1 MRSRLLPVVLVLVV
15 LVLLG
20 LGVPLASSLSSS
32 AHQQMYLDRLTL
44 TARLASLGQRAL
56 LDGSGGELAATL
68 DRYREVY
75 DFTSAVV
82 NQDGRALA
90 QSSVPVSLQ
99 DDDVRNSVAVA
110 LSGRE
115 PLPSGTVS
123 PWNTAP
129 LVLAEPV
136 LVDGEVRGAVVTVSP
151 TDGLRSH
158 VLLLWALVAAGGLAA
173 LALAVLLSLPLVRW
187 ILRPIDRL
195 ERAAEGMAATATAGA
210 PYVPVAAEDSGPPEL
225 RRLARS
231 FDEMATTVSEVLA
244 AQRAFVADASHQ
256 LRNPLTALYVRLTS
270 LDGTVSEEGAED
282 YAASVD
288 EARRL
293 NDVLEELLTL
303 ARTEASPV
311 SPVPTD
317 ATAVLED
324 RARAWEAVAAS
335 RDIELRA
342 EIEPGLVA
350 SAVPR
355 AFETVMDALLDNAV
369 KFTTGHGSTVELSAW
384 SEGEQVV
391 LTVRDHGLGLD
402 PAELDRATNRFW
414 RSPRHQNV
422 TGSGLGLA
430 IVHRVVARSGGTVR
444 LDLPSGGGL
453 RVTVEFPQLA

>member
-1 MRSRLLPVVLVLVV
+1 MRSRLLPVVGVLVV

-20 LGVPLASSLSSS
+20 LGVPLALSLSGS
-32 AHQQMYLDRLTL
+32 AYQQLSLDRLTL

-56 LDGSGGELAATL
+56 LDGTEGELAATL

-75 DFTSAVV
+75 GFTAALVD
-82 NQDGRALA
+82 QDGRPRAQTADPVALTEP
-90 QSSVPVSLQ
+90 PVREG
-99 DDDVRNSVAVA
+99 VNAA

-115 PLPSGTVS
+115 PLPSGTFW
-123 PWNTAP
+123 PWQTGP

-151 TDGLRSH
+151 VDGLRGH
-158 VLLLWALVAAGGLAA
+158 VLFLWALVAAGGLAA
-173 LALAVLLSLPLVRW
+173 LALAVLLSLPVVRW
-187 ILRPIDRL
+187 ILRPVDRL
-195 ERAAEGMAATATAGA
+195 ERSAEQMVATATAGA
-210 PYVPVAAEDSGPPEL
+210 PYVPVAEESGPPEL

-270 LDGTVSEEGAED
+270 LDGAVSEDAADD
-282 YAASVD
+282 YAASVE

-303 ARTEASPV
+303 AKTEASAAT
-311 SPVPTD
+311 PVPTD
-317 ATAVLED
+317 ITAALED
-324 RARAWEAVAAS
+324 RVDAWHAVAAS
-335 RDIELRA
+335 RDIELLA

-350 SAVPR
+350 VAVPR
-355 AFETVMDALLDNAV
+355 AIETVLDALLDNAV
-369 KFTTGHGSTVELSAW
+369 KFTAGSGSTVELTACR
-384 SEGEQVV
+384 EGERVV
-391 LTVRDHGLGLD
+391 LAVRDTGPGLA
-402 PAELDRATNRFW
+402 PEELARATDRFW

-430 IVHRVVARSGGTVR
+430 IVHRVVAKSGGHVR
-444 LDLPSGGGL
+444 LDLPAGGGL
-453 RVTVEFPQLA
+453 RVTVEFPAQPA